1 MGAFFLTRFYKNE
14 IMAWK
19 NVEGSSTWWN
29 IGKAPAPLA
38 EIILSLEFFCA
49 LRFIPW
55 RSRELVL

>member
-29 IGKAPAPLA
+29 TRKLSALPA
-38 EIILSLEFFCA
+38 EIILSLGFFCA